1 LEASGRQWIIPA
13 MKFFLDTAD
22 LDEIQ
27 KYASMGLLDGVTTNP
42 SLIAKTGKTR
52 EEIIPAICDIVD
64 GPISAEVIS
73 VERAE
78 MVREGLVLS
87 EIHKNVTVKL
97 PLTEDGLGACRELT
111 AQNVKTNVTLCFT
124 PVQALLAAKAGAT
137 FISPFIGRLDDLGD
151 VGLEVIEDI
160 REIYDNYSF
169 KTEILVASIRSPQ
182 HVRLSAK
189 IGADV
194 CTVPP
199 KVLGQL
205 VKHPLTDIGL
215 AAFLADHAK
224 ANQ

>member
-1 LEASGRQWIIPA
+1 MKFFLDNPS

-22 LDEIQ
+22 LDEIK
-27 KYASMGLLDGVTTNP
+27 KYASMGLLDGITTNP

-73 VERAE
+73 TDREG
-78 MVREGLVLS
+78 MVREGLELA

-97 PLTEDGLGACRELT
+97 PLIPDGLAACRDLT
-111 AQNVKTNVTLCFT
+111 SENVKTNVTLCFT

-137 FISPFIGRLDDLGD
+137 FISPFIGRLDDLGQF
-151 VGLEVIEDI
+151 GLEVIEDI
-160 REIYDNYSF
+160 REIYDNYNF
-169 KTEILVASIRSPQ
+169 QTEILVASVRSPQ

-205 VKHPLTDIGL
+205 LKHPLTDSGL
-215 AAFLADHAK
+215 EAFLADHRK
-224 ANQ
+224 ASS

>member
-1 LEASGRQWIIPA
+1 

-22 LDEIQ
+22 LYEIKQ
-27 KYASMGLLDGVTTNP
+27 YAAMGLLDGITTNP
-42 SLIAKTGKTR
+42 SLIAKTGKSR

-73 VERAE
+73 TDRDG
-78 MVREGLVLS
+78 MVKEGLVLA

-97 PLTEDGLGACRELT
+97 PLTPDGLAACRDLT
-111 AQNVKTNVTLCFT
+111 AENVKTNVTLCFT
-124 PVQALLAAKAGAT
+124 PVQALMAAKAGAT
-137 FISPFIGRLDDLGD
+137 FISPFIGRLDDLGQF
-151 VGLEVIEDI
+151 GLEVIEDI
-160 REIYDNYSF
+160 REIYDNYNYQ
-169 KTEILVASIRSPQ
+169 TEILVASIRSPQ

-205 VKHPLTDIGL
+205 LKHPLTDSGL
-215 AAFLADHAK
+215 EAFLADHRK
-224 ANQ
+224 ANT

>member
-1 LEASGRQWIIPA
+1 

-22 LDEIQ
+22 LDEIK
-27 KYASMGLLDGVTTNP
+27 KYAAMGLLDGITTNP
-42 SLIAKTGKTR
+42 SLIAKTGKSR

-73 VERAE
+73 TDRDG
-78 MVREGLVLS
+78 MVKEGLVLA

-97 PLTEDGLGACRELT
+97 PLTPDGLAACRDLT
-111 AQNVKTNVTLCFT
+111 AENVKTNVTLCFT
-124 PVQALLAAKAGAT
+124 PVQALMAAKAGAT
-137 FISPFIGRLDDLGD
+137 FISPFIGRLDDLGQF
-151 VGLEVIEDI
+151 GLEVIEDI
-160 REIYDNYSF
+160 REIYDNYNYQ
-169 KTEILVASIRSPQ
+169 TEILVASIRSPQ

-205 VKHPLTDIGL
+205 LKHPLTDSGL
-215 AAFLADHAK
+215 EAFLADHRK
-224 ANQ
+224 ANA

>member
-1 LEASGRQWIIPA
+1 

-22 LDEIQ
+22 LDEIK
-27 KYASMGLLDGVTTNP
+27 KYAAMGLLDGITTNP
-42 SLIAKTGKTR
+42 SLIAKTGRSR

-73 VERAE
+73 TDRDG
-78 MVREGLVLS
+78 MVREGLELS
-87 EIHKNVTVKL
+87 EIHKNVTVKV
-97 PLTEDGLGACRELT
+97 PLIGDGLAACRELT

-137 FISPFIGRLDDLGD
+137 FISPFIGRLDDLGQ

-160 REIYDNYSF
+160 REIYDNYNF
-169 KTEILVASIRSPQ
+169 ATEILVASVRSPQ

-189 IGADV
+189 LGADV

-205 VKHPLTDIGL
+205 IKHPLTDAGL
-215 AAFLADHAK
+215 AAFLADHEK

>member
-1 LEASGRQWIIPA
+1 

-22 LDEIQ
+22 LDEIK
-27 KYASMGLLDGVTTNP
+27 KYAAMGLLDGITTNP
-42 SLIAKTGKTR
+42 SLIAKTGKSR

-73 VERAE
+73 TERDG
-78 MVREGLVLS
+78 MVKEGLVLA

-97 PLTEDGLGACRELT
+97 PLTPDGLAACRDLT
-111 AQNVKTNVTLCFT
+111 AENVKTNVTLCFT
-124 PVQALLAAKAGAT
+124 PVQALMAAKAGAT
-137 FISPFIGRLDDLGD
+137 FISPFIGRLDDLGQF
-151 VGLEVIEDI
+151 GLEVIEDI
-160 REIYDNYSF
+160 REIYDNYNYQ
-169 KTEILVASIRSPQ
+169 TEILVASIRSPQ

-205 VKHPLTDIGL
+205 LKHPLTDSGL
-215 AAFLADHAK
+215 EAFLADHRK
-224 ANQ
+224 ANA